1 MGKLKAHLAVFG
13 ANLIYGINYT
23 VAKGVMPDYLSPF
36 VFIGIRVVG
45 ATALFWI
52 LAAIQRDAERIDRK
66 DLPYLAMLGVFG
78 IAVNQLFFF
87 KGLNLTTPINASI
100 IMTTNPILVL
110 LLSALIQKERITL
123 LKTIGIFL
131 AGTGALLLLT
141 QEQTSEIALF
151 NENYLRGNAFV
162 LINATSYGLYLVLVK
177 KMMNKY
183 HPMTVIRWVFLF
195 GLIYVIPFGAS
206 EVGAIDWREIPDHI
220 WASIAF
226 VVFGTTFLAY
236 LFNAYGIAKLKPEVV
251 STYIYFQPI
260 LAGIFALAL
269 GADELNRTMVFAGVA
284 VLMGVFA
291 VSWQR
296 P

>member
-206 EVGAIDWREIPDHI
+206 EVGAIDWREIPGHI

>member
-206 EVGAIDWREIPDHI
+206 EVGAIAWGEIPGHI

-296 P
+296 S

>member
-162 LINATSYGLYLVLVK
+162 LINAASYGLYLVLVK

-206 EVGAIDWREIPDHI
+206 GVGAIDWREIPGHI

-260 LAGIFALAL
+260 
-269 GADELNRTMVFAGVA
+269 
-284 VLMGVFA
+284 
-291 VSWQR
+291 
-296 P
+296 